1 MTGNLNMLGAL
12 TDNIIVDRE
21 KCIACGICAERC
33 PMDNLRV
40 TLAPCRQQ
48 CPLGV
53 NAQGYVRLIATG
65 QEEKALA
72 LVREALPFPGILG
85 RVCSQPCEEGCHH
98 TTVGSP
104 ALSIRALKRYLADRF
119 AATPAPLPA
128 MAPESGK
135 RVAIIGAG
143 PAGLMAAY
151 ELRTRGHGAVLHD
164 AAPEPGGMLR
174 WAIPAFR
181 LPTDILKK
189 ELDLLRRMGAL
200 FECGRT
206 IDTDGIAGMIKLF
219 DAVIVATGCP
229 SHKTLGIRG
238 EDLPG
243 VHYAL
248 PFLRSARGEN
258 APTVGNET
266 VVIGGGN
273 AAVDAAQTALRLGA
287 ARVTLVCLEPADRMP
302 AFPWAVEGMR
312 AEGITVVNSLGPA
325 RFLERGGRLA
335 GVEFVSCTR
344 VFDDSGRFCPVFDA
358 CYTKVIDADTA
369 IVAAGQEADAAF
381 LSGSGIA
388 EGGRMLLDPLTLQS
402 RERKLFCAGD
412 AANGPSSVVA
422 AMASGRSAA
431 VSTDRFLRGDDLHY
445 GRTDPGPFETDHE
458 IITGTEIDRKRM
470 VTHLAPPA
478 GKGDFREMELCPSEA
493 DAREEAGRCLS
504 CGQAF
509 GCFRTCWFC
518 LPCEIEC
525 PHEALRVEIP
535 YLLR

>member
-1 MTGNLNMLGAL
+1 MMNGNLLEAL
-12 TDNIIVDRE
+12 TDNIIVDRD
-21 KCIACGICAERC
+21 KCVACGICAERC

-40 TLAPCRQQ
+40 TLPPCRQQ

-53 NAQGYVRLIATG
+53 NAQGYVRLIAMG
-65 QEEKALA
+65 EEEKALT

-85 RVCSQPCEEGCHH
+85 RVCSQPCEAGCHH

-119 AATPAPLPA
+119 AGEPAPLPA

-151 ELRTRGHGAVLHD
+151 ELRLRGHGTVLHD

-181 LPTDILKK
+181 LPADILKK
-189 ELDLLRRMGAL
+189 ELDLLRSMGAV
-200 FECGRT
+200 FECGRAIGADDLT
-206 IDTDGIAGMIKLF
+206 GMKKLF
-219 DAVIVATGCP
+219 DAVIVAAGCP
-229 SHKTLGIRG
+229 SHKTLGIEG
-238 EDLPG
+238 EGLPG
-243 VHYAL
+243 VHQAL
-248 PFLRSARGEN
+248 PFLKSVREGN
-258 APTVGNET
+258 ALPVGDAA

-287 ARVTLVCLEPADRMP
+287 ARVTLVSLEGADRMP

-312 AEGITVVNSLGPA
+312 AEGVTVENSLGPV
-325 RFLERGGRLA
+325 RFLERNGRLG

-344 VFDDSGRFCPVFDA
+344 VFDDAGRFSPVFDA
-358 CYTKVIDADTA
+358 CSTRVIEARTA
-369 IVAAGQEADAAF
+369 IVAIGQTADAAF
-381 LSGSGIA
+381 LSGAGIVA
-388 EGGRMLLDPLTLQS
+388 GEAPCLDPVTLQAGDG
-402 RERKLFCAGD
+402 KVFCAGD
-412 AANGPSSVVA
+412 AASGPSSVVA
-422 AMASGRSAA
+422 AMASGRRAA
-431 VSTDRFLRGDDLHY
+431 VSADRYIRGEDLHY
-445 GRTDPGPFETDHE
+445 GRADPGPFETGHE
-458 IITGTEIDRKRM
+458 IIAGPEIDRSRM
-470 VTHLAPPA
+470 ETRLAPFT
-478 GKGDFREMELCPSEA
+478 GRSDFKETELCPSEA
-493 DAREEAGRCLS
+493 EARREARRCLS

-509 GCFRTCWFC
+509 GRYRTCWFC

-525 PHEALRVEIP
+525 PHKALRVEIP